1 MKDFKNVT
9 FKISDDIALSELN
22 DESIALNLDSGKYF
36 QLNELATFIFKNL
49 ENFTSIDNLK
59 KNVLEKF
66 DVSHED
72 CEVDIL
78 NFLAKLNEEKLLD
91 FH

>member
-59 KNVLEKF
+59 RMFLKNLMFHMK
-66 DVSHED
+66 
-72 CEVDIL
+72 IARL
-78 NFLAKLNEEKLLD
+78 IFLTSLQS
-91 FH
+91 

>member
-49 ENFTSIDNLK
+49 ESFTCIDNLK

-66 DVSHED
+66 DVSNED
-72 CEVDIL
+72 CEADIL
-78 NFLAKLNEEKLLD
+78 DFLEKLHEQKLLD

>member
-22 DESIALNLDSGKYF
+22 DESIVLNLDSGKYF

-49 ENFTSIDNLK
+49 ENFTTINNLK
-59 KNVLEKF
+59 KIVLEKF
-66 DVSHED
+66 NVS
-72 CEVDIL
+72 
-78 NFLAKLNEEKLLD
+78 NEN
-91 FH
+91 